1 MYHTLA
7 SLRSQVPQVF
17 ASARNALYT
26 RYTPSDWA
34 STQRQHY
41 LTADKFRQLSESLRT
56 DSNRLARE
64 VDDQTRAAQDESGKK
79 LGERVSDIE
88 FWRYRFAQQTSED
101 QLFTSICVTTCV
113 CSNELNHE
121 TDAQVTETNQLAE
134 AKRQVER
141 ALLETENP
149 LHIAQECLFTREKRQ
164 GIDLV
169 HDDTERELL
178 KVRASCFVSIPYN
191 DYTSLR
197 ADRPAAI
204 DPFCNELRR
213 RWTRSNAARTSC
225 DRPSIAPTRS
235 SRTPSIIPAR
245 TDAPA
250 GKRVCCCSQAE
261 PRRSARARE
270 GRGRQ
275 VLGEHTGRAEPP
287 AQQHLS
293 RHRAASGRRERRQH
307 VRRELTLSILRPPLT
322 HTDRCHCQLHFHL
335 LPSLVARSAEC

>member
-1 MYHTLA
+1 M
-7 SLRSQVPQVF
+7 PQVF

-34 STQRQHY
+34 NTQRQHY

-56 DSNRLARE
+56 DSNRLAHE
-64 VDDQTRAAQDESGKK
+64 VDDQTRTAQNESGKK

-88 FWRYRFAQQTSED
+88 FWRYRFAQHTSDD
-101 QLFTSICVTTCV
+101 QFQLSTSTLETTCV

-178 KVRASCFVSIPYN
+178 KVRAAYM
-191 DYTSLR
+191 
-197 ADRPAAI
+197 
-204 DPFCNELRR
+204 
-213 RWTRSNAARTSC
+213 RT
-225 DRPSIAPTRS
+225 
-235 SRTPSIIPAR
+235 
-245 TDAPA
+245 
-250 GKRVCCCSQAE
+250 
-261 PRRSARARE
+261 
-270 GRGRQ
+270 
-275 VLGEHTGRAEPP
+275 
-287 AQQHLS
+287 
-293 RHRAASGRRERRQH
+293 
-307 VRRELTLSILRPPLT
+307 
-322 HTDRCHCQLHFHL
+322 
-335 LPSLVARSAEC
+335 